1 MNNGKGKQMPVLNS
15 DDEAEA
21 FIETADLSEYDLSGF
36 KPVQF
41 EFEKKSAQLNMRL
54 PEALLS
60 AVKAKAR
67 ERGIPYTRLIR
78 EALEKTVA
86 K

>member
-1 MNNGKGKQMPVLNS
+1 M
-15 DDEAEA
+15 
-21 FIETADLSEYDLSGF
+21 SGF

-54 PEALLS
+54 PETLLS

-67 ERGIPYTRLIR
+67 ERGIPYTRRDPGSARKDSGQIGR
-78 EALEKTVA
+78 NCRHDTGGSPFSERPE
-86 K
+86 

>member
-1 MNNGKGKQMPVLNS
+1 
-15 DDEAEA
+15 
-21 FIETADLSEYDLSGF
+21 
-36 KPVQF
+36 
-41 EFEKKSAQLNMRL
+41 MRL

-60 AVKAKAR
+60 AIKAKAQ

-78 EALEKTVA
+78 EVLEKTVA